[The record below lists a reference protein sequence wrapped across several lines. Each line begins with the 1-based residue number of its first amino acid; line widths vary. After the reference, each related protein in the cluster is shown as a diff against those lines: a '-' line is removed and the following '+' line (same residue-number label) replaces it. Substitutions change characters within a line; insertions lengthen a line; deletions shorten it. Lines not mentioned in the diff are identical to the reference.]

1 MKGIVMDV
9 KRRYV
14 IVMSNDGG
22 FYRARKEE
30 AYSVGKEILFTPLPE
45 KSHLFSFSSW
55 KVKMSSLAAACTVIG
70 GILFTAIPSSVPVY
84 AYVSVDINPSV
95 EFSVGSNWA
104 VIKTTFTNQDGKE
117 LLSTLPNT
125 KGESIDAAIDQII
138 SAAKKEGKLQDNG
151 DVWITGVLANQNQSE
166 TPVKNELK
174 QLQTEFETKE
184 KVQVQ
189 VGTTTQKIRN
199 DAVHLGVSPGK
210 YVYYQN
216 AAKSGTHVSLQDVK
230 NDSATQ
236 LDSVAKEKEKSDTK
250 VAANPVSHETSK
262 AQETNTNSN
271 DKSWHA
277 TQNENQATHA
287 SDSKNTEKETSSN
300 NWQPQSHQDQNGSD
314 RQKHGEGENRHDK

>member
-1 MKGIVMDV
+1 MRGIVMDV
-9 KRRYV
+9 KRKYV
-14 IVMSNDGG
+14 IVMSSDGG
-22 FYRARKEE
+22 FYHARKEE

-45 KSHLFSFSSW
+45 KSQLFSFSNW
-55 KVKMSSLAAACTVIG
+55 KVKMSSFAAACTVIG
-70 GILFTAIPSSVPVY
+70 GILFTAIPRAVPVY

-95 EFSVGSNWA
+95 EFSVGNNWT

-125 KGESIDAAIDQII
+125 KGESIDAAIDQFI

-151 DVWITGVLANQNQSE
+151 DVWITGVLANQSQTE

-189 VGTTTQKIRN
+189 IGTTTKKIRS

-216 AAKSGTHVSLQDVK
+216 AAKSGNPISLQSVK
-230 NDSATQ
+230 NDSATK
-236 LDSVAKEKEKSDTK
+236 LDSVAKEKSNTK

-262 AQETNTNSN
+262 AQETNTDNH
-271 DKSWHA
+271 DKNWHA
-277 TQNENQATHA
+277 SQNEKQATNE

-300 NWQPQSHQDQNGSD
+300 TWQSHQEQNGSG
-314 RQKHGEGENRHDK
+314 RQNHGEGENQHKNEK